1 MSRNIVKILDKGFS
15 DISAGEKM
23 LISSPE
29 KISEFIFKI
38 PKGSYLSI
46 KELRRGLALK
56 AGADNTCP
64 VTTGIFLR
72 MAIEQH
78 KDDENFPYW
87 RVVDEKHPVVKK
99 LNLDGN
105 RIKMR
110 RVDDGIPYSEK
121 PTQPHKSF
129 TAKLP
134 VLLWYPRT
142 TFMKM
147 QKLRFM

>member
-29 KISEFIFKI
+29 KISEFIFSI
-38 PKGSYLSI
+38 PEGSYLSI
-46 KELRRGLALK
+46 KELRRKLALK

-78 KDDENFPYW
+78 KDDVNFPYW

-99 LNLDGN
+99 LNLDEN
-105 RIKMR
+105 QIKKR
-110 RVDDGIPYSEK
+110 RVDEGIPY
-121 PTQPHKSF
+121 
-129 TAKLP
+129 
-134 VLLWYPRT
+134 
-142 TFMKM
+142 
-147 QKLRFM
+147 

>member
-1 MSRNIVKILDKGFS
+1 MGFRRQLLSRNIVKVLDKGFS

-29 KISEFIFKI
+29 KISEFIFAI
-38 PKGSYLSI
+38 PKGSFFSV

-72 MAIEQH
+72 MAIEQN
-78 KDDENFPYW
+78 KDNINFPYW

-105 RIKMR
+105 QIKKK
-110 RVDDGIPYSEK
+110 RVDERI
-121 PTQPHKSF
+121 
-129 TAKLP
+129 
-134 VLLWYPRT
+134 
-142 TFMKM
+142 
-147 QKLRFM
+147 QKQRK

>member
-1 MSRNIVKILDKGFS
+1 MSRNIVKILDKDFS

-46 KELRRGLALK
+46 KELRLGLALK

-110 RVDDGIPYSEK
+110 RVDEGIPY
-121 PTQPHKSF
+121 
-129 TAKLP
+129 
-134 VLLWYPRT
+134 
-142 TFMKM
+142 
-147 QKLRFM
+147 

>member
-29 KISEFIFKI
+29 KISEFIYTI

-46 KELRRGLALK
+46 KELRCGLALK
-56 AGADNTCP
+56 ERADNTCP

-72 MAIEQH
+72 MAIEQN
-78 KDDENFPYW
+78 KDDVNFPYW

-99 LNLDGN
+99 LNLDEN
-105 RIKMR
+105 QIKKR
-110 RVDDGIPYSEK
+110 RVDEGIPY
-121 PTQPHKSF
+121 
-129 TAKLP
+129 
-134 VLLWYPRT
+134 
-142 TFMKM
+142 
-147 QKLRFM
+147 

>member
-1 MSRNIVKILDKGFS
+1 LSRNIVKILDKGFS

-29 KISEFIFKI
+29 KISEFIFTI
-38 PKGSYLSI
+38 PKGSHLSI

-99 LNLDGN
+99 LNLDEN
-105 RIKMR
+105 QIKMR
-110 RVDDGIPYSEK
+110 RVDEGIPY
-121 PTQPHKSF
+121 
-129 TAKLP
+129 
-134 VLLWYPRT
+134 
-142 TFMKM
+142 
-147 QKLRFM
+147 

>member
-29 KISEFIFKI
+29 KISEFIFMI

-46 KELRRGLALK
+46 KELRRRLALK

-110 RVDDGIPYSEK
+110 RVDEGIPY
-121 PTQPHKSF
+121 
-129 TAKLP
+129 
-134 VLLWYPRT
+134 
-142 TFMKM
+142 
-147 QKLRFM
+147 

>member
-1 MSRNIVKILDKGFS
+1 MGFRRQLLSRNIVKVLDKGFS

-29 KISEFIFKI
+29 KISEFIFAI
-38 PKGSYLSI
+38 PKGSFFSV

-72 MAIEQH
+72 MAIEQN
-78 KDDENFPYW
+78 KDNINFPYW

-105 RIKMR
+105 QIKKK
-110 RVDDGIPYSEK
+110 RVDER
-121 PTQPHKSF
+121 
-129 TAKLP
+129 
-134 VLLWYPRT
+134 V
-142 TFMKM
+142 
-147 QKLRFM
+147 QKKRK

>member
-29 KISEFIFKI
+29 KISEFIFSI
-38 PKGSYLSI
+38 PEGSYLSI
-46 KELRRGLALK
+46 KELRRELALK

-78 KDDENFPYW
+78 KDDVKFPYW
-87 RVVDEKHPVVKK
+87 RVVDEKHPIVKK
-99 LNLDGN
+99 LNLDEN
-105 RIKMR
+105 QIKKR
-110 RVDDGIPYSEK
+110 RVDEGIPY
-121 PTQPHKSF
+121 
-129 TAKLP
+129 
-134 VLLWYPRT
+134 
-142 TFMKM
+142 
-147 QKLRFM
+147 